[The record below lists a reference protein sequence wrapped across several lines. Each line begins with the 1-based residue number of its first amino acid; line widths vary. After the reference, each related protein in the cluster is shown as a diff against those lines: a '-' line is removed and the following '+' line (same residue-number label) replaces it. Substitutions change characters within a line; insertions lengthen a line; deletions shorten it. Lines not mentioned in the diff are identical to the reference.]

1 MPDVLATIGGVLSV
15 ASAVNGFS
23 RSVANVVSKEDLL
36 AATKLA
42 ALMSDL
48 RIHVSD
54 IRSFLKRA
62 SKAKTRETRDILCG
76 MALERTEVVLLTIRD
91 IIRVLTWIWFKPG
104 TIQRMLDWVKR
115 GRVKSRRGK

>member
-23 RSVANVVSKEDLL
+23 RSVADVVSKEDLRM
-36 AATKLA
+36 ATKLA
-42 ALMSDL
+42 GLMSDL

-54 IRSFLKRA
+54 IRSFLKKA
-62 SKAKTRETRDILCG
+62 SKAKTRQTKGFLCG
-76 MALERTEVVLLTIRD
+76 MALEKAEVVLLTIRD
-91 IIRVLTWIWFKPG
+91 IIRVLTRIWFKPG

-115 GRVKSRRGK
+115 RRVKSRRGK